1 MKCNLLTDPNRKR
14 CVLCE
19 KLVNIFRLK
28 KHRYDISKTKL
39 NPYIS
44 KVLTPNKRRSYCG
57 ILKQKNYIR
66 KKNIRYLIYNAVD
79 AYLKILKKV

>member
-1 MKCNLLTDPNRKR
+1 LRCNVLTDPNRKR

-19 KLVNIFRLK
+19 KMVNIFRLK

-39 NPYIS
+39 NQYIS

-57 ILKQKNYIR
+57 ILK
-66 KKNIRYLIYNAVD
+66 KKTISGK
-79 AYLKILKKV
+79 KILGT